1 MSQPLLS
8 VDDVAVRFGAHEVL
22 RGVSCEV
29 HPGEVVALIG
39 PNGAGKTTLFNAIS
53 GFVRPS
59 RGSISLNGKAL
70 AGLRPGQLFA
80 AGVARTFQEGNLFES
95 MTVRENLF
103 GASGVSRLRDAFGTF
118 FATPSGRRRE
128 VAARERARSLADE
141 FNVTRLLDKQA
152 SDISTGSRRLVG
164 LGRALAAEPALLL
177 LDEPAAGLS
186 INNRAMLS
194 RIVRA
199 IARNSSR
206 GILLVEHD
214 LDFVSDSADRV
225 YVLHLGEIV
234 AEGTPAE
241 VRRDPGVRAA
251 YMGS

>member
-1 MSQPLLS
+1 M
-8 VDDVAVRFGAHEVL
+8 
-22 RGVSCEV
+22 
-29 HPGEVVALIG
+29 
-39 PNGAGKTTLFNAIS
+39 
-53 GFVRPS
+53 
-59 RGSISLNGKAL
+59 
-70 AGLRPGQLFA
+70 
-80 AGVARTFQEGNLFES
+80 
-95 MTVRENLF
+95 
-103 GASGVSRLRDAFGTF
+103 
-118 FATPSGRRRE
+118 
-128 VAARERARSLADE
+128 AARERARSLADE